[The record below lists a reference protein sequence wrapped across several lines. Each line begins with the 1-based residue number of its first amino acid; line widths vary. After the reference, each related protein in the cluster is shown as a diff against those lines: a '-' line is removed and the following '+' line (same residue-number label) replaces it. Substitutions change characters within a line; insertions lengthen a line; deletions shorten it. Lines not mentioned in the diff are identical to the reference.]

1 MAAFFASFFINLFDL
16 GVFWYYLSTFQKQKK
31 CYHIACICFMIILA
45 AAWAWVN
52 CAGNPFAN
60 LAALA
65 AVLFLVSLL
74 FKGNALQK
82 IVEVSIFIGV
92 GILVEPVGFVLLR
105 SFKYHFSEIKT
116 YQYYFVIVTGEL
128 LRCNLV
134 YLVCRVS
141 RLKNLRP
148 SGLPKGVA
156 GAVAVVFIL
165 AVVNCCLIVVLSLES
180 GTWKSLVMCISIII
194 SIMLTYYLILYMTE
208 RYTILMKK
216 RHEDELYWEEMHYQE
231 IYYGEVE
238 RRNDYVQTLKHDL
251 KNRMAG
257 LYHLLEEGTTDQI
270 KEQLGQIYKEL
281 ETVDDNHYS
290 DNPVVDSVLRMKAG
304 IAKKTGIRMESSVF
318 IPKEMQMDTGDIG
331 VLYGN
336 LLDNALEACQ
346 KVKEENRYLRIEN
359 KYVDGK
365 LILIIENSKDA
376 EKNPELHTTKEDSYS
391 HGRGISSVQKVVEK
405 YNGTASFSDK
415 GNSFEAAVMLYGIG
429 IQEEKMADKEK

>member
-1 MAAFFASFFINLFDL
+1 MASFFTSFFVNLFDL

-31 CYHIACICFMIILA
+31 YYHIACICFMIVLA
-45 AAWAWVN
+45 VAWAWVN

-60 LAALA
+60 LAALVA
-65 AVLFLVSLL
+65 ALFLVSLL
-74 FKGNALQK
+74 FQGNALQK
-82 IVEVSIFIGV
+82 IVEVSIFVGV

-105 SFKYHFSEIKT
+105 SLKYHFSEIKA
-116 YQYYFVIVTGEL
+116 YQYYFVTVTGEL

-156 GAVAVVFIL
+156 GAVSIVFIL

-216 RHEDELYWEEMHYQE
+216 RHEDELYREEMHYQE

-238 RRNDYVQTLKHDL
+238 KRNDYVQTLKHDL

-270 KEQLGQIYKEL
+270 KEQLGQMYKEL
-281 ETVDDNHYS
+281 EMVDSSRYS
-290 DNPVVDSVLRMKAG
+290 DNLVVDSVLRIKAG
-304 IAKKTGIRMESSVF
+304 IAKKAGIHMESSVF
-318 IPKEMQMDTGDIG
+318 IPKKMQMDTGDIG

-365 LILIIENSKDA
+365 LILIIENSKDS
-376 EKNPELHTTKEDSYS
+376 EKNPELHTTKADSYS

-415 GNSFEAAVMLYGIG
+415 GDSFEAAVMLYGIG